1 MVLSMPRRIPF
12 AALLALA
19 TATVALPAQGKA
31 AGVNELL
38 ARIAAAKGA
47 ERDVA
52 AQELAAL
59 GGKAVPGLRRVLE
72 DGEDAQRIV
81 ALFAIGK
88 MGKAAEPLLPV
99 MSKLWLAERLEL
111 TQAIQKSFV
120 ALGAVG
126 VPELARCVGEF
137 GIQSNACQTLAE
149 IGPAGKPAV
158 PALCKLLSSRT
169 VSAHTAASTL
179 GAIRDPAAIPF
190 LVKAVTEGAENP
202 RGCDEYKVA
211 NSAQA
216 LGRIGPAAAAAV
228 PALVKVMQ
236 AEGVA
241 ATATMCDRAATALGD
256 IGVRTE
262 PVLAALRNVAKT
274 GAGDVKRAAQESLDI
289 LECAVGSSDD
299 AVARAIRHANF
310 DLRLRGLQRAVERA
324 ANGRPFVASIVW
336 CYEHTDDIAVRMA
349 AVGALGAIGLQDEHV
364 TRVLDAAAKHPDAKL
379 AAAAQEVR
387 ARFERKG

>member
-1 MVLSMPRRIPF
+1 MAISMLRGFPF
-12 AALLALA
+12 AALFAFA
-19 TATVALPAQGKA
+19 TATVTLPAQGKA

-59 GGKAVPGLRRVLE
+59 GSKAVPGLRRVLE
-72 DGEDAQRIV
+72 DGEDAQRLV

-88 MGKAAEPLLPV
+88 MGKSAEPLLPA
-99 MSKLWLAERLEL
+99 MSKLWMVERFDLS
-111 TQAIQKSFV
+111 QAIEKSFV

-126 VPELARCVGEF
+126 VHELARCVGEF
-137 GIQSNACQTLAE
+137 GVQSYACQTLAE

-158 PALCKLLSSRT
+158 PALGKLLVSRT
-169 VSAHTAASTL
+169 AGANAAATAL

-190 LVKAVTEGAENP
+190 LVKVVTEDAENP

-236 AEGVA
+236 AEGVP

-274 GAGDVKRAAQESLDI
+274 GSGDVKKAAQDSLEI
-289 LECAVGSSDD
+289 LECAVGSSDG
-299 AVARAIRHANF
+299 AVARAICHANS
-310 DLRLRGLQRAVERA
+310 DLRLLGLQRAVERA

-336 CYEHTDDIAVRMA
+336 CYEHTDDVAVRMA
-349 AVGALGAIGLQDEHV
+349 AIGAIGAIGLQDEHV
-364 TRVLDAAAKHPDAKL
+364 TRVLDAAAKHPDTKL

-387 ARFERKG
+387 AKFERKG